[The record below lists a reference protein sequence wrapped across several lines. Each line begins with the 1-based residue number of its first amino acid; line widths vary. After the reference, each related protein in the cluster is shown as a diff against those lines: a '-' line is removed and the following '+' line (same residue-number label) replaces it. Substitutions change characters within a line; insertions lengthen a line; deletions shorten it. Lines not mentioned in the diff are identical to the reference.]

1 MATTTDTTT
10 AAASQGGAA
19 PAIPKVPGAL
29 PLLGHLR
36 QLLTDPTGFLNSLPG
51 HGDLV
56 EIRLGPRRT
65 YVVCT
70 PELVAP
76 VLLTGRQDFD
86 KGGPFFENIA
96 VFFGDG
102 LATCPH
108 AKHTRLRRFTQP
120 AFHPSKLI
128 DYAELAGREIE
139 AVTAAWREGEVLD
152 VYRVMQELALRITV
166 STMFAS
172 WFSEEDTADGGAE
185 TSAEGTGAEDR
196 IRDTLRD
203 VDTLVSGAFL
213 RMVAPGIRHVPLLP
227 TNHRYEKARRSLYER
242 IDATIAAYRSD
253 GRDRGDLLSMLLTP
267 DEEGASLTDT
277 EVREQVMT
285 MFIAG
290 IGTTAAMLSWTL
302 HHLAVHPELDA
313 AVAAEAR
320 TVRDGATTRH
330 EHLSRLTTLSHVVTE
345 SFRITPAAWLFSRTT
360 IRDTELG
367 GHRVPAGA
375 DILISP
381 YLLHHRPDL
390 FPDPERFD
398 PERWSGD
405 PQSWVKAE
413 RALTMIPFGTG
424 FRKCVGRDFSVNNI
438 TLALA
443 TMLADWRL
451 TPADATP
458 VTISGRSII
467 EPRDLRLRVL
477 ARPVTEAGPESRAG
491 DGAGAGAE
499 AEAEAGACP
508 LAGSATAA
516 DDSAAAD
523 GGTGVDGGA
532 GTGSAREDGTAAMEE
547 AR

>member
-1 MATTTDTTT
+1 MTTTTTPG
-10 AAASQGGAA
+10 ASPARA
-19 PAIPKVPGAL
+19 PGRAGPPVPKAPGAL
-29 PLLGHLR
+29 PLLGHLW
-36 QLLTDPTGFLNSLPG
+36 QLLADPTRFLTSLPA

-65 YVVCT
+65 YVVCA
-70 PELVAP
+70 PELVSR
-76 VLLTGRQDFD
+76 VLLTGRRDFD

-120 AFHPSKLI
+120 AFHTAKLV
-128 DYAELAGREIE
+128 DYAELAGREIG
-139 AVTAAWREGEVLD
+139 AVAAAWREGAVLD
-152 VYRVMQELALRITV
+152 VHRVMQELALRITV

-172 WFSEEDTADGGAE
+172 WSTGQDRTGRADRSGGARR
-185 TSAEGTGAEDR
+185 AGGAGDARR
-196 IRDTLRD
+196 IEDTLRE

-213 RMVAPGIRHVPLLP
+213 RMVAPGIARLPLP
-227 TNHRYEKARRSLYER
+227 TNQRYEQARRSLYGR
-242 IDATIAAYRSD
+242 IDATVAAYRSD
-253 GRDRGDLLSMLLTP
+253 GHDRGDLLSMLLAP
-267 DEEGASLTDT
+267 DEEGAALSDT

-290 IGTTAAMLSWTL
+290 IGTTASMLAWTL
-302 HHLAVHPELDA
+302 HHLSRHPELDA

-320 TVRDGATTRH
+320 RVCGGATARH
-330 EHLSRLTTLSHVVTE
+330 EHLAHLTTLSAVVAE

-360 IRDTELG
+360 PHETELG
-367 GHRVPAGA
+367 GHRVPAGS

-381 YLLHHRPDL
+381 YILHHRPDL
-390 FPDPERFD
+390 FPDPERFA

-405 PQSWVKAE
+405 AQSWVKAE

-443 TMLADWRL
+443 TLLADWRL
-451 TPADATP
+451 TPADSSP

-467 EPRDLRLRVL
+467 EPRGLRLRLERRRGTV
-477 ARPVTEAGPESRAG
+477 PVQ
-491 DGAGAGAE
+491 
-499 AEAEAGACP
+499 
-508 LAGSATAA
+508 
-516 DDSAAAD
+516 
-523 GGTGVDGGA
+523 GV
-532 GTGSAREDGTAAMEE
+532 R
-547 AR
+547 

>member
-10 AAASQGGAA
+10 TLAPEGTAA
-19 PAIPKVPGAL
+19 PVPKAPGAL

-36 QLLTDPTGFLNSLPG
+36 QLLTDPIRFLTSLPA

-65 YVVCT
+65 YVVCA
-70 PELVAP
+70 PELVDP
-76 VLLTGRQDFD
+76 VLLTGRRDFD

-108 AKHTRLRRFTQP
+108 AKHTRLRRLTQP
-120 AFHPSKLI
+120 AFHPRKLV

-172 WFSEEDTADGGAE
+172 WFTGEEAADGTPADGRTA
-185 TSAEGTGAEDR
+185 AEDR
-196 IRDTLRD
+196 IADTLRD
-203 VDTLVSGAFL
+203 VDTLVGGAFV

-227 TNHRYEKARRSLYER
+227 TNRRYAEARRALYER
-242 IDATIAAYRSD
+242 IDATIAAYRRD

-267 DEEGASLTDT
+267 DEEGAALTDT

-290 IGTTAAMLSWTL
+290 IGTTASMLAWTL
-302 HHLAVHPELDA
+302 HHLAGHPDLDE

-320 TVRDGATTRH
+320 AVCGGATARH
-330 EHLSRLTTLSHVVTE
+330 AHLPRLTTLADVVTE

-360 IRDTELG
+360 VHDTELG
-367 GHRVPAGA
+367 GHRVPAGS

-381 YLLHHRPDL
+381 YILHHRPDL

-405 PQSWVKAE
+405 AQSWVKAE
-413 RALTMIPFGTG
+413 RALAMIPFGTG

-443 TMLADWRL
+443 SMLAEWKL
-451 TPADATP
+451 APADAAP

-467 EPRDLRLRVL
+467 EPRGLRLRL
-477 ARPVTEAGPESRAG
+477 HRRPAAGPDAASARTG
-491 DGAGAGAE
+491 RVDE
-499 AEAEAGACP
+499 AEPGVAEE
-508 LAGSATAA
+508 
-516 DDSAAAD
+516 
-523 GGTGVDGGA
+523 V
-532 GTGSAREDGTAAMEE
+532 R
-547 AR
+547 